1 MFGTKLNIPD
11 SAAGRMTEIVTK
23 AGREDKDS
31 DVLMTTKI
39 VEDKSGQLKALFRG
53 ITTSGFG
60 SKLKNWLLGRSPADK
75 THVLSIFKN
84 AGMSNTQANEA
95 LFNVTHVGKHFS
107 AKSVKTAV
115 SDFHAA
121 QHQEKIAKKN
131 FSAEDG
137 KLLSKNQMDFREADL
152 KYALL
157 YPIEKHTDN
166 K

>member
-31 DVLMTTKI
+31 DVLMRTKI

-60 SKLKNWLLGRSPADK
+60 AELKNWLLGRSPANK

-84 AGMSNTQANEA
+84 AGMSDAEANDA

-115 SDFHAA
+115 SKFHAN
-121 QHQEKIAKKN
+121 QHQEKIEKKN

-137 KLLSKNQMDFREADL
+137 KLLTKNLMDFREAEL
-152 KYALL
+152 KYALD
-157 YPIEKHTDN
+157 YPIENHTGT

>member
-1 MFGTKLNIPD
+1 MLGTKLNIPD

-60 SKLKNWLLGRSPADK
+60 AKLKNWLLGRSPADK

-84 AGMSNTQANEA
+84 A
-95 LFNVTHVGKHFS
+95 
-107 AKSVKTAV
+107 AV
-115 SDFHAA
+115 CTTTVQETDF
-121 QHQEKIAKKN
+121 
-131 FSAEDG
+131 
-137 KLLSKNQMDFREADL
+137 
-152 KYALL
+152 
-157 YPIEKHTDN
+157 
-166 K
+166 